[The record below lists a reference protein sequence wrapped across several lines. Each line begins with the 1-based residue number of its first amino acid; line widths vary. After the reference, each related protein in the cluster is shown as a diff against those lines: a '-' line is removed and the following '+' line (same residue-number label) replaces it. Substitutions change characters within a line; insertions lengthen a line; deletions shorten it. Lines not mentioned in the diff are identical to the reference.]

1 LAARSGQVWI
11 GEKLLHVDMEWME
24 GLPMESVS
32 IPNWWA
38 PLVLGSIVNLSLHIK
53 DMKNDII

>member
-1 LAARSGQVWI
+1 
-11 GEKLLHVDMEWME
+11 ME